1 VLSFRKVRQVLW
13 SYRQALKASRR
24 LGRAEKLRKA
34 SRPQDALTVAREGLA
49 FLHHPDV
56 IRDSPPEMSAL
67 VCLTITVEQ
76 LAHELQQP
84 GADER
89 DLRDAYANLAE
100 LRTSTSPKESLRR
113 MRAAWLPYLHR
124 RLRMEGNPPE

>member
-1 VLSFRKVRQVLW
+1 MLSLMEIRRVLW
-13 SYRQALKASRR
+13 SYCQALRASRR

-34 SRPQDALTVAREGLA
+34 SRPQEALAVAREGLS
-49 FLHHPDV
+49 FLRYPDV

-67 VCLTITVEQ
+67 VCLTMTIEQ
-76 LAHELQQP
+76 LAHELHQP

-89 DLRDAYANLAE
+89 DLRDSYASLAE
-100 LRTSTSPKESLRR
+100 LRALRKDSLRR

-124 RLRMEGNPPE
+124 RLGMEGDPPE

>member
-1 VLSFRKVRQVLW
+1 MLSLSKVRQVLW
-13 SYRQALKASRR
+13 SYCQALRASGR

-34 SRPQDALTVAREGLA
+34 SRPQEALAVARQGLG
-49 FLHHPDV
+49 FLRHPDV
-56 IRDSPPEMSAL
+56 IRDSPPEVSAL
-67 VCLTITVEQ
+67 VCLTMTVEQ

-89 DLRDAYANLAE
+89 DLRDSYASLAQ
-100 LRTSTSPKESLRR
+100 LQNSRKESLRK

-124 RLRMEGNPPE
+124 RLGMEGDPPQ